1 MCFADRPQKRHDIS
15 DVIEMENKIPN
26 KPLQYRETMMTETF
40 TVSIYVLMYIL
51 TEFCM
56 LGLVPQLEMRGSY
69 ALLFQ
74 MLILPN
80 GEEICMACKLYSYV
94 LVFQIMF

>member
-1 MCFADRPQKRHDIS
+1 
-15 DVIEMENKIPN
+15 
-26 KPLQYRETMMTETF
+26 
-40 TVSIYVLMYIL
+40 
-51 TEFCM
+51 M

-69 ALLFQ
+69 SLLFQ

-94 LVFQIMF
+94 LVFQIMFRENHLPDGHKTIY